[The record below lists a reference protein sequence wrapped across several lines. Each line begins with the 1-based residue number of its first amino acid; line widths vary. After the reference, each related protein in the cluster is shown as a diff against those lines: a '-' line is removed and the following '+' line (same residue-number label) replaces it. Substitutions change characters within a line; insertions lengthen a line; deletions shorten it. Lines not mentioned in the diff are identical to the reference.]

1 MLFNVLYFTYYKDTM
16 EASDAIK
23 ISKTVQNQFLIMLHA
38 ADMYL
43 HLIIIVSGSIVT
55 LHNLVYFRDYRC
67 ELPAE
72 LPAVKLQT
80 NIA

>member
-55 LHNLVYFRDYRC
+55 LHHLVYFRDYRC

-72 LPAVKLQT
+72 LPAMKFKT
-80 NIA
+80 HIA